1 MFTQVV
7 AKARRVDDGEI
18 RKRDIPEK
26 VALILAGLFR
36 HWRFPCLEAKDL
48 EAAILEP
55 VAFVILVSAEQDVCQ
70 ARFSDAGRPLEIVFE
85 YSFICFVDKS
95 Y

>member
-36 HWRFPCLEAKDL
+36 H
-48 EAAILEP
+48 
-55 VAFVILVSAEQDVCQ
+55 
-70 ARFSDAGRPLEIVFE
+70 
-85 YSFICFVDKS
+85 
-95 Y
+95 